1 MFPSRSAYRLFTEI
15 WESPS
20 SGVRWLNAMFCD
32 RLSVVESI
40 NKRREKRN
48 LINISVGQKEVR
60 INYVSYAIFGKKNE
74 ICKKKNSELSHELRL
89 MMIPIV
95 CVK

>member
-1 MFPSRSAYRLFTEI
+1 MIDFLSLKASTKEERKGIL
-15 WESPS
+15 
-20 SGVRWLNAMFCD
+20 SGSFLQISCQA
-32 RLSVVESI
+32 
-40 NKRREKRN
+40 
-48 LINISVGQKEVR
+48 NISVGQKEGS
-60 INYVSYAIFGKKNE
+60 INYISNAIFGKKNE